1 MSEDEQRQLSARR
14 EQLRLS
20 AMLESAQRFAANFD
34 VMQRE
39 ARRGAMKLTLA
50 CVDSNRDS
58 SPIKKLRK

>member
-1 MSEDEQRQLSARR
+1 M
-14 EQLRLS
+14 RLS
-20 AMLESAQRFAANFD
+20 AMLESAQRFAAKFD

-39 ARRGAMKLTLA
+39 ARRGAMKRTMA